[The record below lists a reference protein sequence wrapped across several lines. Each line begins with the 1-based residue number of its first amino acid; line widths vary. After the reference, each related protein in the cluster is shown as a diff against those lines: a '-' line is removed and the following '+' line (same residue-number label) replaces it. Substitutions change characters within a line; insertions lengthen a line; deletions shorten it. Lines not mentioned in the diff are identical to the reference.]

1 MVQSSAIDTNP
12 SLPLQTMGLGSIS
25 LTPVTTPTTTPSMA
39 NIASLTGI
47 PSPPAQQPVIIA
59 QVSQYHP
66 FSALGGSQLMAQ
78 ETRVSSEKQD
88 QCGDYILCNYNFVRG
103 LESISFML
111 FIGFSAVFW
120 VQHLRFIAAAASCYW
135 YTD

>member
-1 MVQSSAIDTNP
+1 MVQSSAIDTNA

-39 NIASLTGI
+39 NIASLAGI

-78 ETRVSSEKQD
+78 ETRVSFEEQIQWCSEIT
-88 QCGDYILCNYNFVRG
+88 ILKRFKVN
-103 LESISFML
+103 SIHAVYWVSSSFL
-111 FIGFSAVFW
+111 GTAHTVYHSPRK
-120 VQHLRFIAAAASCYW
+120 LRLRHH
-135 YTD
+135 

>member
-88 QCGDYILCNYNFVRG
+88 QWRLYP
-103 LESISFML
+103 M
-111 FIGFSAVFW
+111 
-120 VQHLRFIAAAASCYW
+120 
-135 YTD
+135 

>member
-78 ETRVSSEKQD
+78 ETRVRSKISVEIISYGITILKRFKIDFIHVVYWVFSSFLGTALTVYRSRRK
-88 QCGDYILCNYNFVRG
+88 LLLV
-103 LESISFML
+103 
-111 FIGFSAVFW
+111 
-120 VQHLRFIAAAASCYW
+120 HH
-135 YTD
+135 